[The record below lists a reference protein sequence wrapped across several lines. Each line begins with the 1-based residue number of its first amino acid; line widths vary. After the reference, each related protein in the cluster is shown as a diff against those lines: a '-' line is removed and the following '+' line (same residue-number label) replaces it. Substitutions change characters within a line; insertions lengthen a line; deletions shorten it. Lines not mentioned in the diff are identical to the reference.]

1 MNILITVIFALT
13 FWLGLY
19 LLQRPNAKWA
29 VRLAGAGILLYAFA
43 LVTVQSLLALPLVI
57 GTAIC
62 WVGAISLEM
71 RQHANGSAHRPI
83 TLLWVAAI
91 FFGLSV
97 AALLLLLRMI
107 SPTWLILGIG
117 VDVLLLGVAIARLDA
132 FDEGETLWPDLLRS
146 FAGSVLAC
154 IVFGGLMSLAGAS
167 RVWVLLTL
175 ACTISFEVFATRWQG
190 LLDRVV
196 FVQQPQLQTAR
207 AELREVAQA
216 LPRLVDIFD
225 PASVDNAE
233 FVRLTRR
240 AISAL
245 GDLPKLTTSPL
256 TRLPLINAKLA
267 QITHDDNPIERANIL
282 KQLLTESILSLRPPH
297 ANGTGMSTGFGTS
310 DEWRHFN
317 ALYFP
322 YVIGLKPYSVRAEHP
337 DLDEDTR
344 AALVWF
350 RTSIPERTLYNWQT
364 AAAKLVAQH
373 LMAVS
378 R

>member
-29 VRLAGAGILLYAFA
+29 VRLAGAGILLYAFV
-43 LVTVQSLLALPLVI
+43 LVIVQSLLAQPLVI

-62 WVGAISLEM
+62 WVGAISLEV

-83 TLLWVAAI
+83 ALLWVAAI

-97 AALLLLLRMI
+97 AALLVPLQVI
-107 SPTWLILGIG
+107 SPMWLILGIG

-175 ACTISFEVFATRWQG
+175 TCTISFEVFATRWQG

-256 TRLPLINAKLA
+256 TQR
-267 QITHDDNPIERANIL
+267 QIGAN
-282 KQLLTESILSLRPPH
+282 H
-297 ANGTGMSTGFGTS
+297 
-310 DEWRHFN
+310 
-317 ALYFP
+317 
-322 YVIGLKPYSVRAEHP
+322 
-337 DLDEDTR
+337 
-344 AALVWF
+344 
-350 RTSIPERTLYNWQT
+350 
-364 AAAKLVAQH
+364 
-373 LMAVS
+373 S